1 MYLFMIMKETIQ
13 QNFESGVCDFLSS
26 HLTQPILL
34 HVELRG
40 MPSIA
45 KENNLEFEKVQLYR
59 TAQSPILTA
68 TAAYFFSYLV

>member
-34 HVELRG
+34 DVEHRRKVAAR
-40 MPSIA
+40 A
-45 KENNLEFEKVQLYR
+45 KLGGTVNNQCIHCPGNLLGSQK
-59 TAQSPILTA
+59 TPTII
-68 TAAYFFSYLV
+68 